1 MEDQNGT
8 DKIWVGYIV
17 NAFQEQGMTL
27 SYVELNEIK
36 PGKSLLKWEGI
47 MK

>member
-8 DKIWVGYIV
+8 GKIWVGYIV

-36 PGKSLLKWEGI
+36 PGKSLL
-47 MK
+47 